1 MKYILLTSLL
11 LSGCAVLSTTEIVVD
26 KIVADYCKAPETGRA
41 IIQAQVHEILKP
53 NTIKIICAGDQ

>member
-53 NTIKIICAGDQ
+53 NTIKIICAGDE

>member
-1 MKYILLTSLL
+1 MKYILLVSLL